1 MNYAATQ
8 MTFANNEQI
17 AYALITSE
25 TMFANQLNIDDAFD
39 LYERALAEVNDY
51 NRYQIADILKQNGSQ
66 VEVLSSNV

>member
-51 NRYQIADILKQNGSQ
+51 NR
-66 VEVLSSNV
+66 